1 MLMVLGHACSDN
13 IPGMPLLMPFIVM
26 FHMPIF
32 FIASGYCFK
41 EKYLSS
47 LGKYLYNK
55 VKGIWWPYVKWG
67 LLFLLLHNVF
77 FNLHLYNDEESIL
90 VIHNFS
96 EEEQTIEINVESK
109 DMDTTNKNNKLKG
122 NTLTLQ
128 PLSSSVIYVK

>member
-1 MLMVLGHACSDN
+1 MAQKNYNLSICYIKAFAIMLMVLGHACSDN
-13 IPGMPLLMPFIVM
+13 IPGFPLLMPFIVM

-47 LGKYLYNK
+47 PGKYLYNK

-77 FNLHLYNDEESIL
+77 SIYIFIMINMDIMEQRH
-90 VIHNFS
+90 VYIHY
-96 EEEQTIEINVESK
+96 
-109 DMDTTNKNNKLKG
+109 
-122 NTLTLQ
+122 LTSPAM
-128 PLSSSVIYVK
+128 PLIL